1 MPVQAAVTLPEARRV
16 KTVNALCPDA
26 STPLAGMLVIPAR
39 RSRGTA
45 TVTNTDAGARE
56 RIEWYVG
63 AVVP

>member
-26 STPLAGMLVIPAR
+26 STPLAGMLDIPAR

-45 TVTNTDAGARE
+45 TVTNTDARE